1 LPVLFALPRKSGAK
15 KTAPMKFGG
24 KMIHTKLF
32 AFTVIT

>member
-1 LPVLFALPRKSGAK
+1 
-15 KTAPMKFGG
+15 MKFGG